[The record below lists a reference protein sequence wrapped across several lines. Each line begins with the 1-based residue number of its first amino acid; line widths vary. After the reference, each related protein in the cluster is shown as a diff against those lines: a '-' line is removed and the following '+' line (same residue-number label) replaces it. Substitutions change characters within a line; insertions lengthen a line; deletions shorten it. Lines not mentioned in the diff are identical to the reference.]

1 MRWGNDMRMG
11 SGGFGRSKVAAVA
24 ATSALVLAVTTAGP
38 SQAQELPGV
47 GNGAAKATA
56 VLVKAAPGVGA
67 LELGITTGVAVSET
81 TNAFSQSQAQAA
93 DLGLIGTTLTSEGC
107 GDAAFSQSDLPQPL
121 RVDNRQG
128 DVSESRDELAFDG
141 TLVGGGRLDAAA
153 TSTPSARSTATGLG
167 LELDPL
173 ISLSGGRSIA
183 ETTVFPGE
191 GRQAHAVVETSL
203 EIAGLVKL
211 DGLRWDA
218 LHRTG
223 NERVVEGAFQIGS
236 AEIGDIP
243 YPGEDLGPVEDAVN
257 TALEFTGIT
266 IDFPE
271 VREFSEPTDLIRVTP
286 LRIILNDSPLGGTIL
301 GPILNLTREQREQM
315 FDELASAICESAGVL
330 LVGDIAVSVVSG
342 TGFLVI
348 EIGGAEAI
356 SGEFEV
362 GDAIGLPPAPQP
374 VAPAPGG
381 TPAPS
386 GAGAGGADGGTG
398 VVAEVPGNEQ
408 AADVVTGAPVADV
421 GPLER
426 VCESIH
432 PFDWPSC
439 SQGAAPLAGLIGLL
453 GTGAMFGLDWRRQ
466 RARAGDQLPDDAIG
480 ASA

>member
-1 MRWGNDMRMG
+1 MRYRIGG
-11 SGGFGRSKVAAVA
+11 SGRSRAVA
-24 ATSALVLAVTTAGP
+24 ALTAALLVVGATSARP
-38 SQAQELPGV
+38 SDAQESAGV

-56 VLVKAAPGVGA
+56 VVLKAAPGVGA

-107 GDAAFSQSDLPQPL
+107 GDATFSQSDLPQPL

-128 DVSESRDELAFDG
+128 DTAESRDEIPFDG
-141 TLVGGGRLDAAA
+141 TLLGGGRLEASA
-153 TSTPSARSTATGLG
+153 STTPASRSTATGLG
-167 LELDPL
+167 LVLDPL
-173 ISLSGGRSIA
+173 LRIDGGQSIA

-191 GRQAHAVVETSL
+191 GRQAHAVVETSI

-223 NERVVEGAFQIGS
+223 TERVVEGVF
-236 AEIGDIP
+236 EIGRAEVGGLP
-243 YPGEDLGPVEDAVN
+243 YPVEELQPAEDAVN
-257 TALEFTGIT
+257 TALAFTGVT
-266 IDFPE
+266 VDLPE
-271 VREFSEPTDLIRVTP
+271 VREFAEPTDLIRVTP

-315 FDELASAICESAGVL
+315 FDQLSAAVCDAAGLL

-342 TGFLVI
+342 TGFFVI

-356 SGEFEV
+356 SGEFAV
-362 GDAIGLPPAPQP
+362 GDAIDLPPSAQP
-374 VAPAPGG
+374 PPPTPGDPSSPSV
-381 TPAPS
+381 PAPS
-386 GAGAGGADGGTG
+386 DGGSDVGSTPQI
-398 VVAEVPGNEQ
+398 PGNEQ
-408 AADVVTGAPVADV
+408 AADLVSTAPVADI

-453 GTGAMFGLDWRRQ
+453 ATAAMFGLDWRRQ
-466 RARAGDQLPDDAIG
+466 RARSDEAAPDRGLDG
-480 ASA
+480 ANA